1 MYLKIVGKQGQ
12 DKIKI
17 ISKEIL
23 RIGAKINEIQA
34 RRVIQRINETQTW
47 LFK

>member
-12 DKIKI
+12 DKI

-23 RIGAKINEIQA
+23 RTGAKINEIQA
-34 RRVIQRINETQTW
+34 RRVTANQ
-47 LFK
+47 

>member
-12 DKIKI
+12 DKIKN

-23 RIGAKINEIQA
+23 RIDAKINEI
-34 RRVIQRINETQTW
+34 
-47 LFK
+47 

>member
-23 RIGAKINEIQA
+23 RIGSKINEIQA
-34 RRVIQRINETQTW
+34 RRVIQRINEAQTW

>member
-23 RIGAKINEIQA
+23 RIGSKINEIQA